1 MKEALERF
9 KVASTGRWAIS
20 VRTYILTVPIAIA
33 MNLERENL
41 LNPGNASRSIAICMA
56 GELASWLFLFIS
68 HTTLLKHRRE
78 RQQRFSKCLFV
89 WFGAGAVKSAVF
101 ILYSTT
107 AFGLE
112 PDVTVRAFMPT
123 LFTGATAGL
132 LAFYFGTIDRR
143 RIESSALTTVDR
155 YLRAEKIGLSALD
168 RIARVEAVKSLRSD
182 LEPEIIHL
190 RSVASGLGNQLD
202 NTKNKDEL
210 NEILELSRDL
220 EDRIEREALK
230 LSENRVESDRF
241 DSSEAKPPINFG
253 FVPTVISV
261 RTSAV
266 VITLG
271 MFSGQIVRNGPIGVA
286 SGLFGTALLVIVLLA
301 LRKTSIRLSGTN
313 FVIAIIAS
321 YPIVFLTQF
330 IYVSELLPALFELPN
345 PYLPWYSALK
355 TIYGYYLA
363 SIVAGLLISNT
374 EKLTASR
381 EVHYDLQS
389 QIATLNQQQDL
400 ISQHILETRF
410 GTIKGKIAGVTMALQ
425 LILNEDSS
433 ITAANLQNKMISGAL
448 QLLTEAQK
456 EVELLDIEF
465 SHG

>member
-1 MKEALERF
+1 
-9 KVASTGRWAIS
+9 
-20 VRTYILTVPIAIA
+20 
-33 MNLERENL
+33 
-41 LNPGNASRSIAICMA
+41 
-56 GELASWLFLFIS
+56 
-68 HTTLLKHRRE
+68 
-78 RQQRFSKCLFV
+78 
-89 WFGAGAVKSAVF
+89 
-101 ILYSTT
+101 
-107 AFGLE
+107 
-112 PDVTVRAFMPT
+112 
-123 LFTGATAGL
+123 
-132 LAFYFGTIDRR
+132 
-143 RIESSALTTVDR
+143 
-155 YLRAEKIGLSALD
+155 
-168 RIARVEAVKSLRSD
+168 
-182 LEPEIIHL
+182 
-190 RSVASGLGNQLD
+190 
-202 NTKNKDEL
+202 
-210 NEILELSRDL
+210 
-220 EDRIEREALK
+220 
-230 LSENRVESDRF
+230 
-241 DSSEAKPPINFG
+241 
-253 FVPTVISV
+253 
-261 RTSAV
+261 
-266 VITLG
+266 

-330 IYVSELLPALFELPN
+330 IYVSELLPVLFELPN

-381 EVHYDLQS
+381 EVHDDLQS
-389 QIATLNQQQDL
+389 EIAALNQQQDL
-400 ISQHILETRF
+400 ITQHILETRF

-433 ITAANLQNKMISGAL
+433 ITAANLQSKMMTGAL